1 MAEERTT
8 TEIVAI
14 ERDPSAR
21 VLAED
26 ESESFHERW
35 DAIQSSF
42 IDEPRRSVAEAD
54 RLVQEVTGRITER
67 FEQER
72 DRLESTWESG
82 EEVTTEDLRIA
93 LQRYRTFFDRL
104 LRI

>member
-1 MAEERTT
+1 MAEARSTT
-8 TEIVAI
+8 DIVAV
-14 ERDPSAR
+14 EREPS
-21 VLAED
+21 VQILGND
-26 ESESFHERW
+26 EIGSFRERW

-54 RLVQEVTGRITER
+54 RLVVEITGRITER

-72 DRLESTWESG
+72 GILDSTWESG
-82 EEVTTEDLRIA
+82 EEVTTEDLRVA

-104 LRI
+104 LSI

>member
-1 MAEERTT
+1 MADERTT
-8 TEIVAI
+8 TEVVAI

-21 VLAED
+21 ILEVD
-26 ESESFHERW
+26 ESESFHGRW

-93 LQRYRTFFDRL
+93 LQRYRSFFDRL

>member
-1 MAEERTT
+1 MADERTT
-8 TEIVAI
+8 TEVVAI

-21 VLAED
+21 ILELD
-26 ESESFHERW
+26 ESESFHTRW

-93 LQRYRTFFDRL
+93 LQRYRSFFDRL